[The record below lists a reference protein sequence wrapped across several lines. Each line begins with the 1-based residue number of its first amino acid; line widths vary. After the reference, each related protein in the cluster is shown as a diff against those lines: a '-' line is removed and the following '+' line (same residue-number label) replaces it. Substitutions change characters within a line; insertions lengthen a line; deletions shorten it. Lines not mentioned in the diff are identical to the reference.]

1 MDYWSWV
8 MLNFDFLE
16 TVGKC
21 LGIGSQPHVEYD
33 FSRKMFFMLCSI
45 NWSIYWPDRLYFF
58 KYCTLCTAIVCF
70 LGCDVINFEFVRI
83 FLIKMFSCMIKKSK
97 EKCRYLDNEKIFQKK
112 KVFFIVFRGLSIAK
126 NRFRPESVTL
136 RYYESLSLLNCIKA
150 VTKLR
155 LYEVSFS

>member
-1 MDYWSWV
+1 MRKFRQEDYFQDCFYFWKSFIRGKSQWYAAYFQHISIALDLAHNKNKLHKTLDYWSWV

-45 NWSIYWPDRLYFF
+45 NWSIYLPDRLYFF

-97 EKCRYLDNEKIFQKK
+97 EKCRYLDNEK
-112 KVFFIVFRGLSIAK
+112 
-126 NRFRPESVTL
+126 
-136 RYYESLSLLNCIKA
+136 
-150 VTKLR
+150 
-155 LYEVSFS
+155 SF